1 MRAAK
6 PISIVGHILVGFL
19 IVELTHLGQ
28 TPPPPQPMEIELVQ
42 PPQEQGEAAPA
53 PTPVVQPPPPP
64 EPEPPPPPP
73 PPPPPDLPPPAEP
86 ILPPPPQPPPPPPP
100 PPPEPPKPEPPPVR
114 KPPPVVSRP
123 PAKPVATARASQAS
137 TAAPQGSPDSGVA
150 RIGGGAPV
158 YPTSMIDQEREG
170 SADAECT
177 ISATGAVMNCHLIS
191 VSGGAAFGPS
201 VLEFLKAQ
209 RYRPQIRNG
218 HPVQASYRYHFNF
231 KLN

>member
-1 MRAAK
+1 MRAAR
-6 PISIVGHILVGFL
+6 PISIVGHVLVGFL

-28 TPPPPQPMEIELVQ
+28 TPPPPQPMDIELVQ
-42 PPQEQGEAAPA
+42 PPPPEQGDAAPA
-53 PTPVVQPPPPP
+53 VTPVVQPPPPP
-64 EPEPPPPPP
+64 PPEPPP

-86 ILPPPPQPPPPPPP
+86 ILPPPPPPPPPA
-100 PPPEPPKPEPPPVR
+100 PPEPPKPKPTPVR

-123 PAKPVATARASQAS
+123 PAKPAAQAS
-137 TAAPQGSPDSGVA
+137 TAAPQGSADSGVA
-150 RIGGGAPV
+150 RIGGGMPV
-158 YPTSMIDQEREG
+158 YPPSMIDQEREG

-177 ISATGAVMNCHLIS
+177 ISATGAVMNCNLIS

-201 VLEFLKAQ
+201 VLAFLKAQ

-231 KLN
+231 RLD